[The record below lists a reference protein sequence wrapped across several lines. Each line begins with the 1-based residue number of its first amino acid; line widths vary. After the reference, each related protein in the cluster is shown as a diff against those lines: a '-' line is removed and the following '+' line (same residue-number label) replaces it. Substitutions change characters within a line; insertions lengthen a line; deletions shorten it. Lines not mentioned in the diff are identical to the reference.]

1 MKNKENHTTYTN
13 IMAFNY
19 KTEKGMGLTKSQE
32 KLLGKATLSIQIK
45 FNDFFT
51 EPYSRHI

>member
-1 MKNKENHTTYTN
+1 MN

-19 KTEKGMGLTKSQE
+19 KSEKGMGLTKSQE
-32 KLLGKATLSIQIK
+32 RLFGKATLSIQIK

-51 EPYSRHI
+51 EPHSRHI